1 MNEHFAE
8 VNERFDRLDMSLD
21 NIVGQLGMILRAV
34 DKRK

>member
-21 NIVGQLGMILRAV
+21 NIMGQLGMILRAV
-34 DKRK
+34 DERK